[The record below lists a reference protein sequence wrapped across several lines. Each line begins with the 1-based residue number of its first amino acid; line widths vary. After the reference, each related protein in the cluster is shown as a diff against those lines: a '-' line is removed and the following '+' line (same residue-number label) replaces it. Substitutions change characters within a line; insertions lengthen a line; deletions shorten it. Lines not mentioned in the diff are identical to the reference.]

1 MPEEITPPTFFGNI
15 ITAHVTT
22 DEVSFEVRRLMP
34 THSQISEVTK
44 GGREPM
50 KPLTE
55 SDVYAIPPIA
65 KVVLTFTAAKNLRD
79 NLNTLITQMEEA
91 RKRGA

>member
-1 MPEEITPPTFFGNI
+1 MTEQTIPPTFFGNI
-15 ITAHVTT
+15 MTAHVNV

-34 THSQISEVTK
+34 THSQISEMTK
-44 GGREPM
+44 GGTEPM

-55 SDVYAIPPIA
+55 LDIYALAPIV
-65 KVVLTFTAAKNLRD
+65 KVVVTFSAAKALSD
-79 NLNTLITQMEEA
+79 NLQSLIAQMAEA